1 MKKIIS
7 YLSSRILNNNKII
20 HILTPLQTIEYIL
33 KSNVSV
39 CRFGDG
45 EFSIIKGSKG
55 PTFQASNNRLA
66 TRLKEILTSDEKSIL
81 ICIPYALLK
90 EGRDTM
96 RLSSQMFWKNF
107 SNKLPYSTYKL
118 IYDKNFGD
126 SLITRPYMD
135 FVKNNK
141 NLISAEIIFNKLKKL
156 WFKKKILIIEG
167 ESSKL
172 GVGNDLFSSC
182 ESIQRIICPSKN
194 AWNSYEK
201 ILNLSLSLGKQ
212 FDLILIA
219 LGPTATVLA
228 YDLGLKSLRS
238 IDIGHLDI
246 EYEWF
251 NQRATEKQAIKN
263 KHVNEVKN
271 LNTHTTT
278 LSEQDLRKYKK
289 EIIATIN

>member
-20 HILTPLQTIEYIL
+20 QILTPLQTIEYIL

-118 IYDKNFGD
+118 IYDKR
-126 SLITRPYMD
+126 T
-135 FVKNNK
+135 
-141 NLISAEIIFNKLKKL
+141 
-156 WFKKKILIIEG
+156 
-167 ESSKL
+167 
-172 GVGNDLFSSC
+172 
-182 ESIQRIICPSKN
+182 
-194 AWNSYEK
+194 
-201 ILNLSLSLGKQ
+201 
-212 FDLILIA
+212 
-219 LGPTATVLA
+219 
-228 YDLGLKSLRS
+228 
-238 IDIGHLDI
+238 
-246 EYEWF
+246 
-251 NQRATEKQAIKN
+251 
-263 KHVNEVKN
+263 
-271 LNTHTTT
+271 
-278 LSEQDLRKYKK
+278 
-289 EIIATIN
+289 

>member
-96 RLSSQMFWKNF
+96 SFQVRC
-107 SNKLPYSTYKL
+107 
-118 IYDKNFGD
+118 FG
-126 SLITRPYMD
+126 
-135 FVKNNK
+135 K
-141 NLISAEIIFNKLKKL
+141 IFQIN
-156 WFKKKILIIEG
+156 
-167 ESSKL
+167 
-172 GVGNDLFSSC
+172 
-182 ESIQRIICPSKN
+182 
-194 AWNSYEK
+194 Y
-201 ILNLSLSLGKQ
+201 
-212 FDLILIA
+212 
-219 LGPTATVLA
+219 PTV
-228 YDLGLKSLRS
+228 
-238 IDIGHLDI
+238 H
-246 EYEWF
+246 
-251 NQRATEKQAIKN
+251 
-263 KHVNEVKN
+263 
-271 LNTHTTT
+271 
-278 LSEQDLRKYKK
+278 
-289 EIIATIN
+289 IN